1 MAAFQE
7 LLNPVHS
14 PEKKKVLE
22 AIAGRGP
29 RIIPVEIASATGMS
43 LPLVVTELNNIA
55 SETNAH
61 LEVTESG
68 NIAYKFPSNLDQ
80 AYTANASRQMW
91 RSAMRVVANVSMIVM
106 RAFIAAMFF
115 IVRISFGLAL
125 ILGAIL
131 IVVLI
136 VAVVIAGLK
145 SISGDSDSGGG
156 GDFNFDFGSIF
167 DFGFNNGYSYRPS
180 YLYWMFD
187 WFWDWIFY
195 WRYVIPTPGYD
206 SNAPYDPQ
214 GDYRNKDKKEK
225 SNFLFNVFSYLFGD
239 GDPNVGF
246 EERKWQTIAQVIAM
260 NQGVVTAE
268 QIAPYTGLDPKNEDW
283 MISVMQRFTGSPE
296 VTEAGSI
303 IYVFPSFQSAKAQA
317 FQGQGQNQSG
327 YSPAT
332 NAVANENDF
341 APDNL
346 SQLFNQHIGRQQAIR
361 TGQHRALSREGFL
374 AEKEWPFMTVKGGGL
389 WSIIAFGL
397 FVLFG
402 SIFLVFSIPYVAL
415 LQALQPLVYMLFGYG
430 LLFFLIPALRF
441 PVYRMINDGIIERNE
456 RKMAYA
462 ASLAKPEASLATK
475 LADARTIRINGL
487 PRSVDKTVYTTE
499 KDALDQSDEL
509 SEQFENMEAG
519 AEAAGATET
528 TRDAADSGA
537 GSDFKRLGGA
547 KRDDVIDHKID
558 LRREKPEYEQ

>member
-14 PEKKKVLE
+14 PEKKKVME

-29 RIIPVEIASATGMS
+29 RIIPVEIASATGMA

-68 NIAYKFPSNLDQ
+68 NIAYKFPANLDQ
-80 AYTANASRQMW
+80 AYTANASQQMW
-91 RSAMRVVANVSMIVM
+91 RSAMRVVANTTMIIV

-145 SISGDSDSGGG
+145 SLSGDSDSGGG
-156 GDFNFDFGSIF
+156 GDFNFDFGNIF
-167 DFGFNNGYSYRPS
+167 DFGFNTGYSYRPS

-195 WRYVIPTPGYD
+195 WRYVIPGPGYYEPA
-206 SNAPYDPQ
+206 NAPYDPQ
-214 GDYRNKDKKEK
+214 ADYRNRGKDKAK

-239 GDPNVGF
+239 GDPNTSF
-246 EERKWQTIAQVIAM
+246 DERKWQTIAQVIAV

-268 QIAPYTGLDPKNEDW
+268 QLAPYTGLDPKNEDW
-283 MISVMQRFTGSPE
+283 MIGVMQRFTGSPE
-296 VTEAGSI
+296 VTEAGGI
-303 IYVFPSFQSAKAQA
+303 IYVFPSFQTALAASRQQTRHASA
-317 FQGQGQNQSG
+317 NNDNS
-327 YSPAT
+327 
-332 NAVANENDF
+332 DF

-346 SQLFNQHIGRQQAIR
+346 SQLFNQHIGRQQAMK
-361 TGQHRALSREGFL
+361 TGQHQALNRDGFL
-374 AEKEWPFMTVKGGGL
+374 AEKEWPFMTVEGGNL
-389 WSIIAFGL
+389 WSIVAFGL

-402 SIFLVFSIPYVAL
+402 SIFLIFNIPYVGL
-415 LQALQPLVYMLFGYG
+415 LQTLSPLVYTLFGYG

-462 ASLAKPEASLATK
+462 AALAKPPADLAKK
-475 LADARTIRINGL
+475 LAEARTIRVNGL
-487 PRSVDKTVYTTE
+487 PRGEDKTVYTTE
-499 KDALDQSDEL
+499 KEALDQSDEL
-509 SEQFENMEAG
+509 SEQFEKMELRTN
-519 AEAAGATET
+519 ELPESV
-528 TRDAADSGA
+528 DAIQSIDASGA
-537 GSDFKRLGGA
+537 NNVDETDQVSG
-547 KRDDVIDHKID
+547 HKID
-558 LRREKPEYEQ
+558 LRKEKRQLED